1 MGTFPCPQRSAA
13 GAEGG
18 VAISIDGVPVVGEAL
33 ARTGVPVVAALR
45 LTTTGDPVRA
55 ARVTVSVEFSDGD
68 LAVPVELRADVVPG
82 RTTVL
87 TDVPLVLDAER
98 LAAVAES
105 CVAALT
111 VRVEAGGGVELG
123 SATTPVRVLARR
135 QWLASP
141 PPL

>member
-33 ARTGVPVVAALR
+33 APTRVPVVAGLR

-55 ARVTVSVEFSDGD
+55 ARGRGSLVGPDGD
-68 LAVPVELRADVVPG
+68 LAGPVGLRADVVPG

-87 TDVPLVLDAER
+87 ADVPLVLDAER
-98 LAAVAES
+98 L
-105 CVAALT
+105 
-111 VRVEAGGGVELG
+111 
-123 SATTPVRVLARR
+123 
-135 QWLASP
+135 
-141 PPL
+141 

>member
-45 LTTTGDPVRA
+45 LTATGGPVRA
-55 ARVTVSVEFSDGD
+55 ARVTVSLEVPDGD
-68 LAVPVELRADVVPG
+68 LAGPVELRADVVPG

-87 TDVPLVLDAER
+87 TDVPLALDAER
-98 LAAVAES
+98 LAAG
-105 CVAALT
+105 AAS
-111 VRVEAGGGVELG
+111 RGA
-123 SATTPVRVLARR
+123 
-135 QWLASP
+135 P
-141 PPL
+141 PHPRGENG